1 MVVRRNDRRRRL
13 MSDEYVPT
21 HDDSSASTLD
31 DSTEMLLA
39 ADAKTR
45 RTYASGADRRNQL
58 RTTDIFPKRTWL
70 ITALGILLVAII
82 ALINSLAW
90 YAPQWQSIIG
100 VEGVAALS
108 LRGTGTI
115 ASWFIGF
122 TMFLGMMTSSQIYA
136 LRRHRCDDYVGTYR
150 MWIWVPP
157 LFAIASFAAV
167 VDVWPI
173 VLNVATYTT
182 GLVINPESLMPM
194 TVGLVVIALIAM
206 RVLYEVRESKAA
218 FALFAFAWL
227 TMAISVTLQSP
238 WLSSKIASSDF
249 VLVLGNSYL
258 LTAAALLT
266 GLLFY
271 TRFVYLHAHG
281 LIVGR
286 QQSTVKQHKEL
297 KATKKAAKR
306 KAVAKPSA
314 ETKSEPAKVTGKEK
328 AAAVATKPAKE
339 KKRKKKA
346 VAGNKPEQQ
355 RTSSAQPEPAAVST
369 QVKEE
374 VKSNSTAAA
383 GGGTMNSFKSL
394 MEKRK
399 SDKQN
404 KTKAASP
411 TQPVADTEEADSQQ
425 PATLKMTKAQR
436 KRAKNKAQRRAA

>member
-31 DSTEMLLA
+31 DASETNLA

-70 ITALGILLVAII
+70 ITALGILLVAIV

-90 YAPQWQSIIG
+90 FAPQWQSIIG
-100 VEGVAALS
+100 AEGVAALS

-122 TMFLGMMTSSQIYA
+122 TMFLGMVTSSQIYA

-173 VLNVATYTT
+173 ALNAATYTT
-182 GLVINPESLMPM
+182 GLVINHESLMPM

-249 VLVLGNSYL
+249 VLVLGNSHL

-286 QQSTVKQHKEL
+286 QKTTVTQRKEL
-297 KATKKAAKR
+297 KATKKTAKR
-306 KAVAKPSA
+306 KTVVKPATESTSKP
-314 ETKSEPAKVTGKEK
+314 EKVTAMEK
-328 AAAVATKPAKE
+328 PVAAVAKPAKE

-346 VAGNKPEQQ
+346 VVAKEPEQK
-355 RTSSAQPEPAAVST
+355 RTSSAQPKPAAAST

-374 VKSNSTAAA
+374 VKPNSTAAA
-383 GGGTMNSFKSL
+383 GGTMNSFKSL
-394 MEKRK
+394 MDKRK
-399 SDKQN
+399 SDKKN

>member
-31 DSTEMLLA
+31 DLNDANPT
-39 ADAKTR
+39 ADAKMR

-58 RTTDIFPKRTWL
+58 RTTDMFPKRTWL
-70 ITALGILLVAII
+70 ITALGMLLVAIV
-82 ALINSLAW
+82 ALINSLA
-90 YAPQWQSIIG
+90 YFAPNWQSLIG
-100 VEGVAALS
+100 AEGVAALS

-122 TMFLGMMTSSQIYA
+122 TMFLGMVTSCQIFA

-157 LFAIASFAAV
+157 LFAFASFAAV
-167 VDVWPI
+167 VDIFPI
-173 VLNVATYTT
+173 ALNVATFAT
-182 GLVINPESLMPM
+182 GLAIHPESLMPM
-194 TVGLVVIALIAM
+194 TVGLVVIAVVAM

-218 FALFAFAWL
+218 FVLFAFAWL

-249 VLVLGNSYL
+249 VLVLGNSHL

-286 QQSTVKQHKEL
+286 QSEVKQ
-297 KATKKAAKR
+297 R
-306 KAVAKPSA
+306 KALKNTRKTAKPAMEVASKP
-314 ETKSEPAKVTGKEK
+314 EKV
-328 AAAVATKPAKE
+328 AV
-339 KKRKKKA
+339 KKKKCR
-346 VAGNKPEQQ
+346 G
-355 RTSSAQPEPAAVST
+355 RS
-369 QVKEE
+369 
-374 VKSNSTAAA
+374 
-383 GGGTMNSFKSL
+383 
-394 MEKRK
+394 
-399 SDKQN
+399 
-404 KTKAASP
+404 KA
-411 TQPVADTEEADSQQ
+411 SQG
-425 PATLKMTKAQR
+425 K
-436 KRAKNKAQRRAA
+436 